1 MGSALSTGM
10 TTFAQRLF
18 GTLTLDASI
27 AEDIESDRE
36 SARQALA
43 VILVVACA
51 GGIAANGLAAITLP
65 VFFAGATAA
74 IGGWLVWVLA
84 ITVIGT
90 VAVPEPQTHSSVP
103 ELFRTLGFA
112 AAPGVFVAFAAMR
125 EVAPFVLKLVAAW
138 MVAAAVMAIR
148 QALDYRSTGR
158 AIVVCVLA
166 WLLTFGTLAAALN
179 MRLVSVS

>member
-1 MGSALSTGM
+1 MM
-10 TTFAQRLF
+10 RFARRVF

-27 AEDIESDRE
+27 AEDIEADRE
-36 SARQALA
+36 SALQALV

-51 GGIAANGLAAITLP
+51 GGVAASGLASITLP
-65 VFFAGATAA
+65 TFLAGAAA
-74 IGGWLVWVLA
+74 AVGGWLVWVLA

-90 VAVPEPQTHSSVP
+90 LAVPEPQTRSSVP

-112 AAPGVFVAFAAMR
+112 SAPGVFVAFAAMR
-125 EVAPFVLKLVAAW
+125 EVAPFVLSLVAAW
-138 MVAAAVMAIR
+138 MIAAAVMAIR

-179 MRLVSVS
+179 MRLVTVS